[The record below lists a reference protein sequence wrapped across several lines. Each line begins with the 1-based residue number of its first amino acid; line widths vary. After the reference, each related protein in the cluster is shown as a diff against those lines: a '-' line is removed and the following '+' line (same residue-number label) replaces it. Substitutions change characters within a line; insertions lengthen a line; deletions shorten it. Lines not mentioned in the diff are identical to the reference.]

1 MPIIWAWDIYFV
13 LKQIMLN
20 IELNFKLFLLPG
32 ILILYSIPCF
42 SQNDSNQIENLGIET
57 ENTDIQDQVQELI
70 KTKIKINSKN
80 NIELLHTPLLN
91 LIQINAIINHIC
103 NYGNITNPYEL
114 QQIAELSIEDINI
127 ILPHIDFG
135 LEFKTQIGLILK
147 HEKLKHKLLIQET
160 TKTQLSEGFG
170 SKILPNLQFQGSPFS
185 TKLRWDSFIGKFI
198 NITLNFA
205 KDPGEKYEN
214 GSIGFT
220 CLIQSNNRIKQIIL
234 GDFQASFGQ
243 GIILGSGINIGK
255 SAAVMNT
262 MRAGS
267 RMRPFRSNS
276 STAHLTGIAINS
288 QLTQYFRI
296 LIFQSYTTV
305 YADTFSKNQQTLIRG
320 ENSNG
325 LRRNETELS
334 SIKRIKS
341 LQTGTSLEWTKSSTS
356 IAISCL
362 LNKINTSKI
371 YSPENS
377 NKLFKTRYD
386 STLLPI
392 SIDVKTN
399 IKNSLLFGELGSSN
413 FLSGRGFILGLLN
426 ALDQRTDLSIL
437 IRNYSNKFLN
447 PMSGSLSESSK
458 KSSETGLFIG
468 VLRKTGKSSKL
479 NAYFDWFTFSQPS
492 FNIDWP
498 STGLECMSEII
509 FAKKNGPEIKIRT
522 AFKNSSENEK
532 GNQHLNRIDQIQT
545 ATLRLD
551 FGIPLSKNYSL
562 HSRIEIKNIRSQ
574 WGNPL
579 SGYLI
584 YHHLNGAIG
593 HSIKFKLR
601 GMVFNC
607 PQYDSRIYVYENDIS
622 NSFSIKAYQNSGSH
636 FFLLL
641 QTKLP
646 KNIQIKLRFA
656 HTKYHY
662 LNVIGTGIDQIHSNV
677 QNEIKIELGT
687 SI

>member
-1 MPIIWAWDIYFV
+1 MS
-13 LKQIMLN
+13 N
-20 IELNFKLFLLPG
+20 IKLNFKLYLLTG
-32 ILILYSIPCF
+32 VLILKLSPCC
-42 SQNDSNQIENLGIET
+42 SQNDSIQVENLGIET

-80 NIELLHTPLLN
+80 KIDLMQTPLLN
-91 LIQINAIINHIC
+91 LIQINAIIDHIY
-103 NYGNITNPYEL
+103 NYGNISHPCEL
-114 QQIAELSIEDINI
+114 QQITELSMEDINT

-135 LEFKTQIGLILK
+135 VDFKTQIGLILK

-160 TKTQLSEGFG
+160 TKTKHSNGYG
-170 SKILPNLQFQGSPFS
+170 TDVSPNLRFQGSPFA
-185 TKLRWDSFIGKFI
+185 TKLRWESSIGRFI
-198 NITLNFA
+198 NLTLNYG
-205 KDPGEKYEN
+205 KDPGEKFEK
-214 GSIGFT
+214 GHLGFS
-220 CLIQSNNRIKQIIL
+220 CQIQCNNKIKQLII
-234 GDFQASFGQ
+234 GDFQASYGQ

-267 RMRPFRSNS
+267 RIRPFRSNS
-276 STAHLTGIAINS
+276 STAHLTGMAINS
-288 QLTQYFRI
+288 QLTRNLRVLF
-296 LIFQSYTTV
+296 FQSYTTV
-305 YADTFSKNQQTLIRG
+305 YADTFSKNHQTFFAS

-325 LRRNETELS
+325 LRRNEMELS

-341 LQTGTSLEWTKSSTS
+341 LQTGTSVEWSKANTS
-356 IAISCL
+356 IAIACL
-362 LNKINTSKI
+362 LNKINSSKV
-371 YSPENS
+371 YAQNES
-377 NKLFKTRYD
+377 NNLFNTTFD

-392 SIDVKTN
+392 SIDFKTN
-399 IKNSLLFGELGSSN
+399 RKNSLLFGELGSSN
-413 FLSGRGFILGLLN
+413 LLSGRGLILGMLN
-426 ALDQRTDLSIL
+426 AVDRKTDLSIL
-437 IRNYSNKFLN
+437 FRNYSNEFVN

-458 KSSETGLFIG
+458 KSSETGLFLGLI
-468 VLRKTGKSSKL
+468 RKTGKSSKL
-479 NAYFDWFTFSQPS
+479 NAYFDWFTFNLPS
-492 FNIDWP
+492 YNMDWP
-498 STGLECMSEII
+498 TAGLECMSEII
-509 FAKKNGPEIKIRT
+509 FAKKNGPEIKMRT

-532 GNQHLNRIDQIQT
+532 GSQHLNRIESIQT
-545 ATLRLD
+545 STLRLD
-551 FGIPLSKNYSL
+551 FNFPFSKNYSL

-574 WGNPL
+574 WGKPQ

-584 YHHLNGAIG
+584 YHHLNGSIG
-593 HSIKFKLR
+593 HTIKFKLR

-607 PQYDSRIYVYENDIS
+607 PQYESRIYVYENDIS

-656 HTKYHY
+656 HTKYHN